1 MSSDSLY
8 DTLSDPTTLVTILA
22 AVAAAA
28 AVVTLGM
35 PLLERDKLGQ
45 RMKAVS
51 TERNRIRARERERL
65 AGTGG
70 NRKSLREEPKGY
82 MLSIVNQFN
91 LQKWLGTDK
100 AKMQLAAAGFR
111 GRQAE
116 IAFLFFRLIAPIS
129 MFLLALLYV
138 FVIVQPDWS
147 FTLKAGAAMLAAY
160 IGIKAPELY
169 LSNVIS
175 KRRTSLRRAFPDTL
189 DLLLICVESGMSIEH
204 AIRKVS
210 KEIGPQSIP
219 MAEELTLTAAELSFL
234 AERRQAY
241 ENLGQRTQTESIKSI
256 ATVLIQA
263 EQYGTPLGTALRV
276 LAQESRDNRMLE
288 AEKKAAGLPPKL
300 TVPMILFFLPVLFV
314 IIATPAVIQVLAL
327 PPS

>member
-1 MSSDSLY
+1 MLSNVY
-8 DTLSDPTTLVTILA
+8 DTFADPTSAATILA
-22 AVAAAA
+22 SVAAAA
-28 AVVTLGM
+28 AVVTIGL
-35 PLLERDKLGQ
+35 PFLERDKLGT

-65 AGTGG
+65 ANGS
-70 NRKSLREEPKGY
+70 RRSIREEPKAY
-82 MLSIVNQFN
+82 MLNTVERFN

-100 AKMQLAAAGFR
+100 AKLQLSAAGFR

-116 IAFLFFRLIAPIS
+116 IAFLFFRLIAPICI
-129 MFLLALLYV
+129 FLLTTLYI
-138 FVIVQPDWS
+138 FVILQPDLGLPLRIGICIS
-147 FTLKAGAAMLAAY
+147 SAY
-160 IGIKAPELY
+160 VGIKAPELY
-169 LSNVIS
+169 LSNVIA

-189 DLLLICVESGMSIEH
+189 DLLLICVESGMSVEH

-219 MAEELTLTAAELSFL
+219 MAEELTLTAAELSYL
-234 AERRQAY
+234 SDRRQAF
-241 ENLGQRTQTESIKSI
+241 ENLGARTQTDGMRSIS
-256 ATVLIQA
+256 TVLTQA

-276 LAQESRDNRMLE
+276 LAQESRDMRMLE

>member
-1 MSSDSLY
+1 MIKEFY
-8 DTLSDPTTLVTILA
+8 DAVSDPTTLATILA
-22 AVAAAA
+22 SVAAAA
-28 AVVTLGM
+28 AVVTLGL
-35 PLLERDKLGQ
+35 PLLDRDKLGQ

-65 AGTGG
+65 ANGKKG
-70 NRKSLREEPKGY
+70 LREEPKAY
-82 MLSIVNQFN
+82 MLNVVERFN

-100 AKMQLAAAGFR
+100 AKMQLSSAGFR

-116 IAFLFFRLIAPIS
+116 IAFLFFRLIAPIGT
-129 MFLLALLYV
+129 FLFALLYI
-138 FVIVQPDWS
+138 FIILQPEWS
-147 FTLKAGAAMLAAY
+147 MTLKLGAVMAAAY

-169 LSNVIS
+169 LSNVIG
-175 KRRTSLRRAFPDTL
+175 KRRSSLRRAFPDTL
-189 DLLLICVESGMSIEH
+189 DLLLICVESGMSVEH

-210 KEIGPQSIP
+210 KEIGAQSIP
-219 MAEELTLTAAELSFL
+219 MAEELTLTAAELSYL
-234 AERRQAY
+234 SDRRQAF
-241 ENLGQRTQTESIKSI
+241 ENLGLRTQTDAIKSI
-256 ATVLIQA
+256 ATVLTQA

-288 AEKKAAGLPPKL
+288 AEKKAAALPPKL

-314 IIATPAVIQVLAL
+314 IIATPAVIQIMAL

>member
-1 MSSDSLY
+1 MIDNLY
-8 DTLSDPTTLVTILA
+8 KTFSDPTTAVTILA
-22 AVAAAA
+22 SVAAAA
-28 AVVTLGM
+28 AVVTAGM

-51 TERNRIRARERERL
+51 TERSRIRARERERL
-65 AGTGG
+65 SSNSG

-82 MLSIVNQFN
+82 MLNTVNRFN
-91 LQKWLGTDK
+91 LEKWVGSTK
-100 AKMQLAAAGFR
+100 AKMQLASAGFR

-116 IAFLFFRLIAPIS
+116 IAFLFFRLIVPIS
-129 MFLLALLYV
+129 MFLLALLYL
-138 FVIVQPDWS
+138 FVIVQPNWS
-147 FTLKAGAAMLAAY
+147 GIVKIGASIAAAY
-160 IGIKAPELY
+160 IGLKAPELY

-210 KEIGPQSIP
+210 KEIGVQSIP

-234 AERRQAY
+234 SDRRQAFD
-241 ENLGQRTQTESIKSI
+241 NLSQRTQTDSIKSI
-256 ATVLIQA
+256 ATVLTQA

-276 LAQESRDNRMLE
+276 LAQESRDTRMLE

-314 IIATPAVIQVLAL
+314 IIATPAVIQVMAL

>member
-1 MSSDSLY
+1 MIQDLY
-8 DTLSDPTTLVTILA
+8 DTFSDPTTLATLLA
-22 AVAAAA
+22 SVAAAA

-35 PLLERDKLGQ
+35 PLFSRDKLDE

-65 AGTGG
+65 ANGKKG
-70 NRKSLREEPKGY
+70 LREEPKAY
-82 MLSIVNQFN
+82 MLNTVERFN

-100 AKMQLAAAGFR
+100 AKMQLASAGFR

-116 IAFLFFRLIAPIS
+116 IAFLFFRLIAPIGT
-129 MFLLALLYV
+129 FLFALLYI
-138 FVIVQPDWS
+138 FVILQPEWS
-147 FTLKAGAAMLAAY
+147 FLLKVGAVVGAAF
-160 IGIKAPELY
+160 IGIKAPEIY

-175 KRRTSLRRAFPDTL
+175 KRRLSLRRAFPDTL

-219 MAEELTLTAAELSFL
+219 MAEELTLTAAELSYL
-234 AERRQAY
+234 SDRRQAF
-241 ENLGQRTQTESIKSI
+241 ENLGQRTQTDSIKSI
-256 ATVLIQA
+256 ATVLTQA

-288 AEKKAAGLPPKL
+288 AEKKAASLPPKL

-314 IIATPAVIQVLAL
+314 IIATPAVIQVMAL
-327 PPS
+327 PGV